1 MSEAREG
8 RSLNHALTLTRIALA
23 LLRAIHPFPQKEREE
38 SSQHR

>member
-23 LLRAIHPFPQKEREE
+23 LLRAIHPFPQITLA
-38 SSQHR
+38 STTPA